1 MQTKSECRLANGTAG
16 QVRFLD
22 RLIWDRQEF
31 VRFDS
36 RRGTFEGVTE
46 LGEPLARDFNSHK
59 ETLDVYRTAVDVFC
73 RHNWGVFRLLQR
85 QEEKAGVGEGGE
97 RIWLHPS
104 THRRGAPGL
113 WDDNQP

>member
-1 MQTKSECRLANGTAG
+1 MRLPASPPSRQTGLLRSQKKRGGRTKSECRLANGTAG

-73 RHNWGVFRLLQR
+73 RHNWGGTGGG
-85 QEEKAGVGEGGE
+85 AGGRPEG
-97 RIWLHPS
+97 
-104 THRRGAPGL
+104 
-113 WDDNQP
+113 